1 MSRAAGNTPGG
12 EPGYAAGA
20 GQGQAAGPGPG
31 QAAGPEPGQT
41 AGAGQDR
48 ISYFSLTAGGT
59 LLALKLR
66 DRFGGEA
73 HLPSCYSLGCRRCRP
88 FDSIAEALPQSFQA
102 GETIICVMAAG
113 IVTRLLAPHLKSKHD
128 DPAVLVLDEEGRHV
142 IPLLGGHAAGANAMA
157 REIADFLGADAAIT
171 TASDVQGM
179 TAPDE
184 LARALGAAID
194 DLLALR
200 KVTALLVDGEPVC
213 IQSACNP
220 EVSGY
225 SWLAPDAD
233 AREFSGRLLISYRL
247 PGKDTEVDPG
257 AADPGAAA
265 AGAGP
270 RQVTARLIPR
280 IVTAG
285 VGCRRGAGADSILA
299 AIDAACLAH
308 GIDRRA
314 VGALASVAA
323 KRDEAGLSEAAARLG
338 AELIFYS
345 AARLRELD
353 RPGSSFVEAA
363 VGTPAVCE
371 PAALLGAGPE
381 ARLLAAKTAADGVT
395 VALAAAAPKPPAL
408 ANTGAGSGGVAVV
421 GIGAGTGPLLTAEA
435 RRAIRDAD
443 IVLGYRTYIEQVR
456 HLFPHKE
463 YIPGSMGA
471 EIDRCRQARELA
483 EAGRRVALVSSGDP
497 GIYGMAGLML
507 ELAGGVRVSVVPG
520 VTAAQLAA
528 ARLGAPL
535 MNDFVTISLSDLLT
549 PREEVLR
556 RVEAAAASDLV
567 ICIYNPTSK
576 KRRPLFEAAC
586 AALLRHR
593 SGSTPAGWVRDAGGP
608 EETVRM
614 CALGELAEQEVDMRT
629 VIIIGN
635 SQTVLAEGRMITR
648 RGYENKTAAPERRR

>member
-12 EPGYAAGA
+12 EPG
-20 GQGQAAGPGPG
+20 
-31 QAAGPEPGQT
+31 
-41 AGAGQDR
+41 R

-88 FDSIAEALPQSFQA
+88 FDSIAEALPQSFLA
-102 GETIICVMAAG
+102 GETVICVMAAG

-142 IPLLGGHAAGANAMA
+142 IPLLGGHAAGANALA
-157 REIADFLGADAAIT
+157 REIAGFLGADAAIT

-194 DLLALR
+194 DPLALR

-233 AREFSGRLLISYRL
+233 AREFPGRILISYQL
-247 PGKDTEVDPG
+247 PGKDTEVDP
-257 AADPGAAA
+257 AAGAAA
-265 AGAGP
+265 AVP

-314 VGALASVAA
+314 VGALASVEA

-338 AELIFYS
+338 AELVFYS
-345 AARLRELD
+345 AAELRELD
-353 RPGSSFVEAA
+353 RPGNSFVEAA

-371 PAALLGAGPE
+371 PAALLGAGPD
-381 ARLLAAKTAADGVT
+381 ARLLAAKDAADGVT

-408 ANTGAGSGGVAVV
+408 PKTGAGSGGVAVI

-456 HLFPHKE
+456 QIFPHKE

-507 ELAGGVRVSVVPG
+507 ELAGGVPVSVIPG

-535 MNDFVTISLSDLLT
+535 MNDFITISLSDLLT

-556 RVEAAAASDLV
+556 RVDVAAASDLV

-608 EETVRM
+608 DETVRT

-629 VIIIGN
+629 VIIVGN

-648 RGYENKTAAPERRR
+648 RGYEKKTAASEPRRG